1 MTAAPAV
8 PSTATPAVALAQ
20 ELLLRTG
27 CARPGLPWV
36 RESAAGSAVDLA
48 VLERGAHL
56 LDLSEEAVARIAL
69 SLATGRPVDLRAA
82 FGHLTRDHAEA
93 VMIAV
98 AVAGGHDRV
107 ESRVVVVDGERR
119 VESVP
124 PLGVWPDRG
133 ARSGDEGLARAAA

>member
-1 MTAAPAV
+1 MTAVLAVASAAAP
-8 PSTATPAVALAQ
+8 SVALAQ
-20 ELLLRTG
+20 ELLRRTG

-36 RESAAGSAVDLA
+36 VGTDAGPVVDL
-48 VLERGAHL
+48 VLLRCGVHL

-69 SLATGRPVDLRAA
+69 SIATGRPVDLRSA
-82 FGHLTRDHAEA
+82 FAHLTRDHAEA

-98 AVAGGHDRV
+98 ASAGGHDRV
-107 ESRVVVVDGERR
+107 ESRIVLVDGERR

-133 ARSGDEGLARAAA
+133 GRAGRDTRASRSF